1 MEAKEQPYRRNLLV
15 LLVLQSL
22 STTAAVVLATVN
34 GLAGLSIAPDR
45 SLATIPTT
53 AFVLGGAISTY
64 FASLYMARFG
74 RRAGFRMGA
83 LWAIAGAGICAYAMH
98 HHRFW
103 LLCFG
108 SLVFGTHNAFAQYHR
123 FAAAEAV
130 SAPLRSRAISW
141 VLAGGVVGAVLG
153 PESTKLSKGLTST
166 VFVGSYLS
174 LIAFALLALALTF
187 LLSLPPPQ
195 RENTQRSVGA
205 LRLLRRL
212 DVAVA
217 VASAVLGYAVM
228 VFLMTATPLAMD
240 HHRHP
245 FSDTAWVIEW
255 HVLGMFVPSF
265 VTGSIIRRV
274 GVVKVILAGAAMMA
288 LCIGVNFAGV
298 TMAHFW
304 VALLLLGVGWN
315 FMFIGGTTLLA
326 ESCTDQDKSVA
337 QGTNEVLVFGANT
350 AASLSAGV
358 LLHHVGWQAMN
369 VMALPFLLVV
379 VALCVALAFRPGEGP
394 KARSEA

>member
-64 FASLYMARFG
+64 FASLFMARFG

-153 PESTKLSKGLTST
+153 PESAKLSKGLTST
-166 VFVGSYLS
+166 VCFPLGNLCPEGSVIKATSIDPSVVDSDGVYRKTGRARVFTS
-174 LIAFALLALALTF
+174 ERDAIAAIK
-187 LLSLPPPQ
+187 
-195 RENTQRSVGA
+195 
-205 LRLLRRL
+205 RRTGFQP
-212 DVAVA
+212 VP
-217 VASAVLGYAVM
+217 
-228 VFLMTATPLAMD
+228 PLAERVD
-240 HHRHP
+240 H
-245 FSDTAWVIEW
+245 
-255 HVLGMFVPSF
+255 
-265 VTGSIIRRV
+265 TG
-274 GVVKVILAGAAMMA
+274 
-288 LCIGVNFAGV
+288 
-298 TMAHFW
+298 
-304 VALLLLGVGWN
+304 
-315 FMFIGGTTLLA
+315 
-326 ESCTDQDKSVA
+326 
-337 QGTNEVLVFGANT
+337 
-350 AASLSAGV
+350 AS
-358 LLHHVGWQAMN
+358 
-369 VMALPFLLVV
+369 
-379 VALCVALAFRPGEGP
+379 
-394 KARSEA
+394 